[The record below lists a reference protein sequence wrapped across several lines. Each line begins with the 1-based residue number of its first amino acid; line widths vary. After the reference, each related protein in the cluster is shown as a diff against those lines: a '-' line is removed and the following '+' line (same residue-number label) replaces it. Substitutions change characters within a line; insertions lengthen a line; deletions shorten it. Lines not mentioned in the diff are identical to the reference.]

1 LRDILT
7 LSISDVDLVTR
18 LRVRVC
24 DFTLNEV
31 DMNSG
36 RQFVLVGCFE
46 ASHVVVVIM
55 LKRDARGL
63 RTLTGKFDSSVC
75 GFALLRP

>member
-7 LSISDVDLVTR
+7 LSISVVDLVTR

-24 DFTLNEV
+24 DFTLNEI

-36 RQFVLVGCFE
+36 RQLVLVGSFE
-46 ASHVVVVIM
+46 ASYVVVIM

>member
-18 LRVRVC
+18 LRVRAC

-36 RQFVLVGCFE
+36 RQLVLVGCFE
-46 ASHVVVVIM
+46 ASHVVVIM

-75 GFALLRP
+75 GFALPRP